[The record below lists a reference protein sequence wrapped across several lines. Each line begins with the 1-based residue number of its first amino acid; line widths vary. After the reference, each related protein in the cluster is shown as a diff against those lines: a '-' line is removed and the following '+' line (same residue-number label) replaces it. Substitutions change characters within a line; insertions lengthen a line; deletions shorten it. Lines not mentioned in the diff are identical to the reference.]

1 MESPRVRPGVAP
13 VRELRPT
20 DPTRV
25 GPYALQGRIGEG
37 GMGAVYLGRGPDG
50 HPVAV
55 KIVRPEL
62 ADDRAFLARFH
73 DEARNAERVAS
84 FCTAQVLRHG
94 EDLGTAY
101 LVTEYI
107 DGPSLLQHV
116 SDNGPLSPGMLHGVA
131 VGVAAALV
139 AIHSAGLVHRDLKP
153 SNVLLSITG
162 PRVIDFGIA
171 RALDEASGHTR
182 TGQVVGTPGY
192 IAPEQITTQQ
202 VSPAVDVFAW
212 GCLVAY
218 AANGR
223 NPFGQGSFQIMVG
236 RALHAEPELGAL
248 TEPLAGLVREALSKE
263 PERRPTARGLLLTLV
278 GGGATESDVNTTL
291 GEAWTA
297 PPVLPPNPGET
308 VTDPGARHVAPLPG
322 VPAPRPDAGAPSG
335 PAREHTP
342 APAEDPAVAS
352 AHGSAPA
359 SAPDSAPRA
368 TPGSA
373 PSSAPQSAPEPTP
386 ESAPGS
392 AHESAPG
399 PAPESPPRSARG
411 PAPAF
416 VPYPPP
422 GPAPTPE
429 PAADPASGS
438 EPGTDPAA
446 RQRTEPSGP
455 PPAMPVPGTDPAST
469 FPPQPVPL
477 PVAPPSH
484 RRTRR
489 SGPLAVGA
497 AAVLVAAAA
506 AGTYLFVQANA
517 DGGGKPEGGSGTS
530 SAPAAAPPAGAA
542 DKPPAEPMLVRIDT
556 EPGWPKECHGDI
568 GVYTPGSPAPT
579 TLVRGDTCDI
589 LPERS
594 PDRSQ
599 IAFTRSLDGKSEAWV
614 TDAEGSRPRRVT
626 DRMAG
631 GRVTWSPDGTLL
643 AFMGRAGGVRQIFT
657 VPADGKGSPRQL
669 TTDGAD
675 KDDPMWS
682 STGRIAF
689 WSKRDGVEQIYTL
702 SPDSPADWTRVT
714 KDGVRSVDPEWSP
727 DGEQIAY
734 TRGGSPGA
742 DIWLVGADGRG
753 PHALV
758 KRSGHDMDPAWSA
771 DGKWV
776 CYAHG
781 PTETP
786 QLRAVRAADGKGD
799 TVLTPKGH
807 TLGHPNW

>member
-1 MESPRVRPGVAP
+1 MRG
-13 VRELRPT
+13 LRPT

-25 GPYALQGRIGEG
+25 GPYVLESRVGEG

-62 ADDRAFLARFH
+62 ADDRGFLARFH
-73 DEARNAERVAS
+73 DEARNAQRVAS

-94 EDLGTAY
+94 EDLGLAY

-116 SDNGPLSPGMLHGVA
+116 SDTGPLSPGMLHGVA

-192 IAPEQITTQQ
+192 IAPEQITTQEI
-202 VSPAVDVFAW
+202 SPAVDVFAW

-223 NPFGQGSFQIMVG
+223 NPFGQGSLQVMVG

-263 PERRPTARGLLLTLV
+263 PGRRPTARGLLLSLV

-308 VTDPGARHVAPLPG
+308 MTDPGARRVAPSPP
-322 VPAPRPDAGAPSG
+322 VP
-335 PAREHTP
+335 T
-342 APAEDPAVAS
+342 
-352 AHGSAPA
+352 
-359 SAPDSAPRA
+359 
-368 TPGSA
+368 
-373 PSSAPQSAPEPTP
+373 PTP
-386 ESAPGS
+386 EA
-392 AHESAPG
+392 ESR
-399 PAPESPPRSARG
+399 SRSASEA
-411 PAPAF
+411 APAANAMPQAEPRPASGRPPAF
-416 VPYPPP
+416 APVPTPDPTP
-422 GPAPTPE
+422 DPAPTLRAE
-429 PAADPASGS
+429 HGTD
-438 EPGTDPAA
+438 PGTDPAA
-446 RQRTEPSGP
+446 HLPTEPSGP
-455 PPAMPVPGTDPAST
+455 SGPPPVLPVPIPGTDPAST

-477 PVAPPSH
+477 PAAPPSH
-484 RRTRR
+484 RRSRR
-489 SGPLAVGA
+489 SGPLAAGA
-497 AAVLVAAAA
+497 AALLVAAAA
-506 AGTYLFVQANA
+506 GGTYLLVQASSGETGEPQS
-517 DGGGKPEGGSGTS
+517 GGGGNSAASSKSG
-530 SAPAAAPPAGAA
+530 GAA
-542 DKPPAEPMLVRIDT
+542 SAGPPAEPMLVRIDT
-556 EPGWPKECHGDI
+556 EPGWPSECHGDI
-568 GVYTPGSPAPT
+568 GVFTPGSAAPT
-579 TLVRGDTCDI
+579 TLVTGDTCDI

-599 IAFTRSLDGKSEAWV
+599 IAFTRTANGKSEAWV
-614 TDAEGSRPRRVT
+614 TGAEGSQPRRVT
-626 DRMAG
+626 DQLAG
-631 GRVTWSPDGTLL
+631 GRVTWSPDGKLL

-657 VPADGKGSPRQL
+657 VPVAGGQAPRQL
-669 TTDGAD
+669 TTDSAD

-682 STGRIAF
+682 ATNRIVF
-689 WSKRDGVEQIYTL
+689 WSKRDGIEQIYTM
-702 SPDSPADWTRVT
+702 SPDSPDDWTRVT
-714 KDGVRSVDPEWSP
+714 KDDVRAVDPEWSP
-727 DGEQIAY
+727 DGKQIAY
-734 TRGGSPGA
+734 TRGASPQA
-742 DIWLVGADGRG
+742 DIWLVGADGSR

-758 KRSGHDMDPAWSA
+758 RKSGHDMDPAWSA
-771 DGKWV
+771 DGKWI

>member
-1 MESPRVRPGVAP
+1 MESPRVRPGAAL

-25 GPYALQGRIGEG
+25 GPYTLQGRIGEG

-223 NPFGQGSFQIMVG
+223 NPFGQGSFQITVG

-308 VTDPGARHVAPLPG
+308 ITDPGARRVAPPPG
-322 VPAPRPDAGAPSG
+322 APAPRPDAGTPSG
-335 PAREHTP
+335 PARERTP
-342 APAEDPAVAS
+342 APAEDPAAAS
-352 AHGSAPA
+352 AHGSAPGSAPA
-359 SAPDSAPRA
+359 SAPDSAPW
-368 TPGSA
+368 
-373 PSSAPQSAPEPTP
+373 
-386 ESAPGS
+386 SAPGS
-392 AHESAPG
+392 APESA
-399 PAPESPPRSARG
+399 
-411 PAPAF
+411 
-416 VPYPPP
+416 
-422 GPAPTPE
+422 
-429 PAADPASGS
+429 ADQASRS

-446 RQRTEPSGP
+446 RPPTEPSGP
-455 PPAMPVPGTDPAST
+455 PPAMPVPGTEPAST

-477 PVAPPSH
+477 PAGPPSQ
-484 RRTRR
+484 RRPRR
-489 SGPLAVGA
+489 SVPLAAGA

-506 AGTYLFVQANA
+506 GGTYLLVQANT
-517 DGGGKPEGGSGTS
+517 DGGGRPDSGGTS

-556 EPGWPKECHGDI
+556 EAGWPKECHGDI
-568 GVYTPGSPAPT
+568 GVYTPGSAAPT

-599 IAFTRSLDGKSEAWV
+599 IAFTRSLDGRSEAWV

-643 AFMGRAGGVRQIFT
+643 AFMGRVGGVRQIFT
-657 VPADGKGSPRQL
+657 VPADGQGSPRQL

-727 DGEQIAY
+727 DGRQIAY

-742 DIWLVGADGRG
+742 DIWLVGADGRR

-758 KRSGHDMDPAWSA
+758 ERSGHDMDPAWSA

-786 QLRAVRAADGKGD
+786 QLRAVRAADGEGD